1 MMLKLQKPSKAL
13 QEEYAQKLLPTL
25 IKRIKNGASFHET
38 HHVLSNAAKKVLLPD
53 CDVTR
58 PQNTNRLKELL
69 TKEPA
74 ELLVLERKI
83 MNEMNQIANRT
94 ERPTDEQLKAI
105 IGYENV
111 FNSSSKSIAFW
122 LAKKVGRNTCVYCNR
137 QYVFTVEKGDGNVAN
152 ERITRPVFDHWFP
165 KASHPLLSLSLF
177 NLIPSCSICNSS
189 VKGCA
194 DFSLETHIHPYVHE
208 NNHPQFTFKVTAAP
222 KTELIWGVRLEA
234 EPGSKEEKT
243 IKDLCLNEI
252 YTMHGALE
260 VNDLME
266 FKQKYPAGYLKQ
278 LMQDVLDKVGEGH
291 NITLEDVYRMIFGV
305 ELKKEKFLDRPLS
318 KMKYD
323 ILHDMGVI

>member
-13 QEEYAQKLLPTL
+13 QDEYAQELLQAL
-25 IKRIKNGASFHET
+25 IKRIKER
-38 HHVLSNAAKKVLLPD
+38 HVLSEAAKRVLLPD
-53 CDVTR
+53 WDATS

-74 ELLVLERKI
+74 ELLVLEQEI

-94 ERPTDEQLKAI
+94 ERPTPEQLNVVM
-105 IGYENV
+105 GYEKF
-111 FNSSSKSIAFW
+111 FNSSSKSKAFW

-137 QYVFTVEKGDGNVAN
+137 LYVFTVEKGNGNAAN
-152 ERITRPVFDHWFP
+152 KRITRPVFDHWFP
-165 KASHPLLSLSLF
+165 KARHPLLSISLF

-189 VKGCA
+189 VKGRK
-194 DFSLETHIHPYVHE
+194 DFSLDTHIHPYVHE
-208 NNHPQFTFKVTAAP
+208 DNHPQFTFKVTAAA
-222 KTELIWGVRLEA
+222 KTELIWDVRLEA
-234 EPGSKEEKT
+234 ALGSKEEKT

-305 ELKKEKFLDRPLS
+305 ELKEEKFLDRPLS